1 MTLAPPPPSA
11 GAASRALACIAAHA
25 GGAFG
30 RIGSAT
36 SGSSRRAGPSPKQA
50 VVPPAVVRWHPPGGN
65 APAPLFA
72 GDLVL
77 VQHRSGSAL
86 ELLPATAI
94 RVGGWMRPDTRPYSW
109 VHHAM
114 IVDGDG
120 ASHEAAADAF
130 VIQETPAGSVR
141 TPLEAFREALYAVV
155 QPDVD
160 PTWRLA
166 AVAFARWTLG
176 SSYNWTSIVADTFDD
191 LTGLRIAIA
200 STAEMVC
207 SSAAC
212 RAHERLGLIPDK
224 EPAAVQPADLAR
236 FYGVSSTAAR
246 RALQR
251 ARPPR
256 SGGSGDEIPVR

>member
-1 MTLAPPPPSA
+1 MAAPLVTPPA
-11 GAASRALACIAAHA
+11 GPASRALARLAAHA

-36 SGSSRRAGPSPKQA
+36 NGAPRRAAPAPKQA
-50 VVPPAVVRWHPPGGN
+50 VVPPASVRWHPPGHD
-65 APAPLFA
+65 APSPLFA

-77 VQHRSGSAL
+77 VQHRTGSAL
-86 ELLPATAI
+86 ELLPGTAI
-94 RVGGWMRPDTRPYSW
+94 RVGGWMRPDTRPYAW

-120 ASHEAAADAF
+120 HSHEASSNPF

-160 PTWRLA
+160 PIRRLA
-166 AVAFARWTLG
+166 AVEFARWTLG
-176 SSYNWTSIVADTFDD
+176 SSYNWTSIISDTFDD
-191 LTGLRIAIA
+191 LTGMRIAIA
-200 STAEMVC
+200 STAEMIC

-236 FYGVSSTAAR
+236 FYGVSSIAAR

-251 ARPPR
+251 ARSTRPPVN
-256 SGGSGDEIPVR
+256 GSVGAN